1 MGTQVDNGLSC
12 YKNEPQEVEECCN
25 ISNYL
30 IDPNKR
36 MFKTVVR
43 IIALVPKFVKN
54 LRKKERPLQDL
65 KQVSKV
71 VLFTENELKEAENY
85 FFKKVTLEV
94 KKFAKPSEYE
104 KISTEANGIFYY
116 SGRILPADQISAVCE
131 MADAMKDR
139 FSIHSILCTNHLQT
153 FSIGI

>member
-1 MGTQVDNGLSC
+1 
-12 YKNEPQEVEECCN
+12 
-25 ISNYL
+25 
-30 IDPNKR
+30 

-104 KISTEANGIFYY
+104 KFQLKLMESSITVAEFYQQTE
-116 SGRILPADQISAVCE
+116 
-131 MADAMKDR
+131 
-139 FSIHSILCTNHLQT
+139 
-153 FSIGI
+153 